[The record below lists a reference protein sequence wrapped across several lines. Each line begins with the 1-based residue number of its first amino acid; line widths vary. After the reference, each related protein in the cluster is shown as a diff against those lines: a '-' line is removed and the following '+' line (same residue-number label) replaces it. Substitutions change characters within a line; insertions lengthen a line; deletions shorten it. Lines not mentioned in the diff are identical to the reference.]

1 MRHGLLAL
9 DLLNALRHDDLQQ
22 LASLFTGKPQ
32 LFCLSADP
40 SEIFSLSQ
48 VKKDCIHSK
57 SGFST
62 GYKGLCSFTLG
73 IKSI

>member
-48 VKKDCIHSK
+48 VKK
-57 SGFST
+57 
-62 GYKGLCSFTLG
+62 GLYSFK
-73 IKSI
+73 IRFFYRI